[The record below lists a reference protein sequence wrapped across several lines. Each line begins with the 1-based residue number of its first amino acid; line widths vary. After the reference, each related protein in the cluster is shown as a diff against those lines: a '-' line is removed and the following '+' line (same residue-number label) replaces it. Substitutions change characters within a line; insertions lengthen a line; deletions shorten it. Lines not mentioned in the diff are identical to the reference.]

1 VGGVV
6 GGLVFNGTAATGV
19 YARSRHDAL
28 PIGGKIS
35 KRERD
40 HLRAFLT
47 YAASNLSQATEEWIS
62 ILVDHPLGEL

>member
-1 VGGVV
+1 MIMNLNIEAVKSMD
-6 GGLVFNGTAATGV
+6 T
-19 YARSRHDAL
+19 S
-28 PIGGKIS
+28 KIS

-47 YAASNLSQATEEWIS
+47 YASGNLSQATEEWIS

>member
-1 VGGVV
+1 MD
-6 GGLVFNGTAATGV
+6 T
-19 YARSRHDAL
+19 
-28 PIGGKIS
+28 GKIS

-47 YAASNLSQATEEWIS
+47 YASSNLSQATEEWIS